1 MTHDPHDSD
10 LLDRL
15 HAMARVEPPFTTPV
29 STMIPMAVSRG
40 RRRRIAGMA
49 SRTVAVAVPV
59 VLVGLVAF
67 TLRPGG
73 YLRNDLDVATVQ
85 GSPTVSTSAP
95 SAPSASPSSPEAVEP
110 CRGRDLTA
118 TAYATGQE
126 MNQPF
131 TTVLLTNDGPAAC
144 TLDGYPELTL
154 FRTNPRLPVG
164 ESPPVTV
171 TVTHGS
177 IYQVQDPGAA
187 RIEVPVHGHAW
198 FSLGTGLAYASPITT
213 LKGLY
218 LAFDGPEVVAV
229 TGFAQQLNGP
239 IGEPYPVTVTAFA
252 PGTPPTS

>member
-29 STMIPMAVSRG
+29 SSMIPVAVSRG

-73 YLRNDLDVATVQ
+73 YLRNDVDITTVQ
-85 GSPTVSTSAP
+85 GSPTVSTPAP
-95 SAPSASPSSPEAVEP
+95 SVSPSASSPAAVEP

-118 TAYATGQE
+118 TSYATGQE

-144 TLDGYPELTL
+144 TLDGYPELRL
-154 FRTNPRLPVG
+154 SRTDPRLLVG
-164 ESPPVTV
+164 ESPRVTV

-177 IYQVQDPGAA
+177 IYQVEDPGAT

-198 FSLGTGLAYASPITT
+198 FSLGTGLAYASAISTM
-213 LKGLY
+213 KGLV
-218 LAFDGPEVVAV
+218 LTFDGPEVVAV
-229 TGFAQQLNGP
+229 TGFSQQLNGP